1 MTSDRVASRQTTV
14 LILAGGTGGHVYP
27 ALAVAERLREDGCY
41 VAWMG
46 TRAGLEARVVPK
58 ARIALYYIPV
68 SGLRSTGAMR
78 WIKAPFMLAAAL
90 LRAVSVILRCRPQVV
105 LGMGGYAA
113 GQGGLAAWLLRRP
126 LLIHEQNSVP
136 GLTNRLLARLATGVM
151 EAFPSAFASRYHAS
165 HTGNPVRACILAVP
179 APEVR
184 LANRRGS
191 LRLLVLGGS
200 QGAAVLNKTVPEAL
214 AALSDRRAVE
224 VRHQVGPA
232 ELEQTR
238 VSYACSGVKSWLG
251 AFIDDM
257 ADAYSWA
264 DLVVCRAGAMTVC
277 ELATV
282 GLASILVP
290 FPHAVDDH
298 QTGNARYLADAG
310 AAVVVQQVDL
320 NPSLLCRM
328 LSDFC
333 RARERLVE
341 MAKSA
346 RKLAIPDATHR
357 VARRCMEAAGV

>member
-1 MTSDRVASRQTTV
+1 
-14 LILAGGTGGHVYP
+14 
-27 ALAVAERLREDGCY
+27 
-41 VAWMG
+41 
-46 TRAGLEARVVPK
+46 
-58 ARIALYYIPV
+58 
-68 SGLRSTGAMR
+68 
-78 WIKAPFMLAAAL
+78 
-90 LRAVSVILRCRPQVV
+90 
-105 LGMGGYAA
+105 
-113 GQGGLAAWLLRRP
+113 
-126 LLIHEQNSVP
+126 
-136 GLTNRLLARLATGVM
+136 
-151 EAFPSAFASRYHAS
+151 
-165 HTGNPVRACILAVP
+165 
-179 APEVR
+179 
-184 LANRRGS
+184 
-191 LRLLVLGGS
+191 
-200 QGAAVLNKTVPEAL
+200 VLNKTVPEAL

-224 VRHQVGPA
+224 VRHQVGSA
-232 ELEQTR
+232 DLEQTR

-341 MAKSA
+341 MAKAA